1 MKPNIE
7 PERFRR
13 IPTDMADFYR
23 RTVSAGGEK
32 GMLDD
37 ARGPVRI
44 GLIALVLFFG
54 AFLVWA
60 AVAPLSA
67 AAVAPGVVTVAG
79 DRQNIQPPAGGVVTE
94 VLVREGQTVR
104 PGQMLVRLN
113 GVASGA
119 RFDQSDARR
128 LGLLAAQARLIAERD
143 DRDQIAFPNELLVRQ
158 GEPVASQAIGNQR
171 ALFERRKA
179 VFDAERRI
187 AGARLT
193 SGSAQADGAR
203 QQLALI
209 REELADIQGL
219 YERGYAPVSRV
230 RALQRAAVD
239 LQTEVATTDAL
250 EAEAELTGLRQEA
263 ERAGQTVEQLRTVQ
277 DALAQVDPEIR
288 ITGQNAERDLLRAPF
303 AGRVVGLAAIGP
315 GSVLSPGQPVMDV
328 LPDGRALLVEA
339 RVRPQ
344 DVDEV
349 EVGAT
354 ATVRLPSVNPHGRS
368 SFDGEVTTLSAD
380 RLTPPDGGQP
390 YYLAVIA
397 LRPDQLAA
405 ADIDLRPGLPATV
418 NITTERRTVFDYLFR
433 PFGDALSGA
442 MREE

>member
-1 MKPNIE
+1 MKPDVD
-7 PERFRR
+7 PGRFRR

-32 GMLDD
+32 GALDD

-54 AFLVWA
+54 AFLIWA

-79 DRQNIQPPAGGVVTE
+79 DRQTIQPPAGGVITE

-104 PGQMLVRLN
+104 AGQMLVRLN
-113 GVASGA
+113 GIASGA
-119 RFDQSDARR
+119 RYDQSDARR
-128 LGLLAAQARLIAERD
+128 VGLQAAQARLIAERD
-143 DRDQIAFPNELLVRQ
+143 DLDQIAFPEALLVRQ
-158 GEPVASQAIGNQR
+158 NERVAAQAIRNQQ

-187 AGARLT
+187 ASAQLGSGA
-193 SGSAQADGAR
+193 AQADGAR
-203 QQLALI
+203 AQLALI
-209 REELADIQGL
+209 QDELADIEGL
-219 YERGYAPVSRV
+219 YRRGYAPLSRV

-239 LQTEVATTDAL
+239 LRTEVAATGAV
-250 EAEAELTGLRQEA
+250 EAEAGLTGLRQEA
-263 ERAGQTVEQLRTVQ
+263 ERAGQTVEQLRVVQ
-277 DALAQVDPEIR
+277 DQLAQVDPEIR

-303 AGRVVGLAAIGP
+303 AGKVVGLAALGP
-315 GSVLSPGQPVMDV
+315 GSVLSPGQSVMDV

-344 DVDEV
+344 DVDDV
-349 EVGAT
+349 QVGAT

-368 SFDGEVTTLSAD
+368 SFDGVVTVLSAD
-380 RLTPPDGGQP
+380 RLTPAEGGQP
-390 YYLAVIA
+390 YYLALISLDPAA
-397 LRPDQLAA
+397 LKAA
-405 ADIDLRPGLPATV
+405 EVELRPGLPATV
-418 NITTERRTVFDYLFR
+418 NITTERRTFFDYLFR
-433 PFGDALSGA
+433 PLGDALSGA